1 MAKYIKID
9 DRHINIEQIVC
20 IMEDDGLYNIRM
32 ANADSYYVPINN
44 ASKKLIQGVLNADI
58 QLPSERATKR
68 TDRNI
73 Q

>member
-1 MAKYIKID
+1 MAKYIKIE
-9 DRHINIEQIVC
+9 DRHINTEQIVC
-20 IMEDDGLYNIRM
+20 IMEDDGFYNIRM